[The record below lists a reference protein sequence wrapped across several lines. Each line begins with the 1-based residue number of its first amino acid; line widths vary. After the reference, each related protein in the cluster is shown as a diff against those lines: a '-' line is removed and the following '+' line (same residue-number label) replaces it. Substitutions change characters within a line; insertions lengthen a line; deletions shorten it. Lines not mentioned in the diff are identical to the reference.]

1 MNYDSAIITAILV
14 FDMMGGTAS
23 VACAWLTWRMLQERQ
38 RNKIRGTVN
47 KALRHLGFAAR
58 V

>member
-14 FDMMGGTAS
+14 FDMLGGTSS
-23 VACAWLTWRMLQERQ
+23 VVCAWLTWRMLQERQ
-38 RNKIRGTVN
+38 RTKIRRVVN
-47 KALRHLGFAAR
+47 KALRHLGFTAR